1 MEFAPITYHN
11 IYSQD
16 VTGIDTLS
24 VNTCLQFMQM
34 LQYFMTM
41 REVGVEKTQ
50 SLTNLRRGEDNNMLF
65 TCNYT
70 DT

>member
-11 IYSQD
+11 IYSQR

-24 VNTCLQFMQM
+24 VNICLQFMQM

-50 SLTNLRRGEDNNMLF
+50 
-65 TCNYT
+65 
-70 DT
+70 

>member
-1 MEFAPITYHN
+1 
-11 IYSQD
+11 
-16 VTGIDTLS
+16 
-24 VNTCLQFMQM
+24 M